1 ICDLL
6 RTDRKYNLDVYNYI
20 YAEHYPLWINW

>member
-1 ICDLL
+1 
-6 RTDRKYNLDVYNYI
+6 TDHKYNLDVYSYI

>member
-1 ICDLL
+1 L
-6 RTDRKYNLDVYNYI
+6 RTDHKYNLDVYSYI

>member
-1 ICDLL
+1 
-6 RTDRKYNLDVYNYI
+6 DRKYNLDVYSYI